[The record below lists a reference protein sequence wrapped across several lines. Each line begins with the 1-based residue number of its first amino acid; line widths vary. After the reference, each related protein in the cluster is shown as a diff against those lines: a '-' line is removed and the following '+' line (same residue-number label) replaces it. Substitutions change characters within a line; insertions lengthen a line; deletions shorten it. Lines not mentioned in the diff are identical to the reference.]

1 MANSKLTWNDVTSQ
15 VDSYSDAGKLGVLT
29 ATGLGQTF
37 ANAGKAFSDMY
48 SEAAAQDALQY
59 LAQVYDPNNMQSIN
73 QAMPLALAS
82 NPGMSS
88 EMLKY
93 LTGAGRTLMNT
104 QLDADNLNIE
114 KDRVKAAQNA
124 IDMAIANADVKG
136 TRAAN
141 EVMRALNAR
150 ADARTYGNVDPLLTS
165 QAQRANIAADT
176 AVKRAQQATLANA
189 QRVSGAAQSIAQAL
203 VNYGSDIDRSTR
215 EGQEAY
221 MSLAQSFAKDLSG
234 IDGVTEADAYSAM
247 IKGMEM
253 ADNMIKL
260 GAVSSSSNMPLAG
273 NLTGSFLDPLTLQEK
288 TFSWGYDLNPIVPN
302 PAAQT
307 IVEQAL
313 GQRASP
319 TAIPNVAATRA
330 QLKEQEQIAKA
341 AQTINNVMAMGRTG
355 TAIPYQTPSVGNLAN
370 TYAQASS
377 INLPTAEQA
386 NAAIAANA
394 ATRAARL
401 QAAEDIEENQTMSLI
416 LAAMADSSISSPSH
430 TSHSVSRYNEKALQL
445 VEQVRKGEAITS
457 DQAKTLDPA
466 QKQLVKA
473 AQEQAS
479 IQEAQQDINSVT
491 DAVVNVRDS
500 FASPDISPQA
510 VHSRNSAFSRLRKEV
525 TQANNSAKAAV
536 SQYLSTDIDR
546 VNTAKTADTTYA
558 AFNALYG
565 VNPLDFPTD
574 GLGLKDDSGKAL
586 TKEEILSLDENEYF
600 DAFANGKD
608 WSSTEK
614 GTARQI
620 YTDLLDN
627 YFKSVTNNPVISRAL
642 AISILSDF
650 NEHNSGLTRLL
661 GDNEDFIANRI
672 EIFDLAEKVRNTLID
687 SNSEMYNLL
696 LQLRD
701 NNRLLAKMEESKKSF
716 DTNSDALYRSQVNQE
731 ITGISTLG
739 KAIETQKRV
748 RNMRASQQ
756 LGFDTADAYLRNLV
770 TPR

>member
-1 MANSKLTWNDVTSQ
+1 MANNRLTWNDVTSQ
-15 VDSYSDAGKLGVLT
+15 VDDFSDAGRLGVL
-29 ATGLGQTF
+29 AAMGLGQSM
-37 ANAGKAFSDMY
+37 ANTGKAFSDMLE
-48 SEAAAQDALQY
+48 EAAARDALQY
-59 LAQVYDPNNMQSIN
+59 IAQNYDPNNRQSVN
-73 QAMPLALAS
+73 QALPLAIAA
-82 NPGMSS
+82 NPNMSS
-88 EMLKY
+88 EILKY
-93 LTGAGRTLMNT
+93 LTGTGRTLMNT
-104 QLDADNLNIE
+104 QLDTDNLNIE

-136 TRAAN
+136 ARAAN
-141 EVMRALNAR
+141 EVMRALNTR

-189 QRVSGAAQSIAQAL
+189 QHISGAAQSIAQAL
-203 VNYGSDIDRSTR
+203 VNYGSDIDRSTK

-221 MSLAQSFAKDLSG
+221 MSLAQSLAKNLAG
-234 IDGVTEADAYSAM
+234 IDGITEADAYSAM
-247 IKGMEM
+247 TKGMEI

-260 GAVSSSSNMPLAG
+260 GAVSSSSNLPLTG
-273 NLTGSFLDPLTLQEK
+273 QLTGSFLDPVALQER
-288 TFSWGYDLNPIVPN
+288 TFNWGYDFNPLVPTIAEQVIVDRALGRRVEPTAVPN
-302 PAAQT
+302 
-307 IVEQAL
+307 I
-313 GQRASP
+313 
-319 TAIPNVAATRA
+319 AATRA

-370 TYAQASS
+370 AYTQARN

-386 NAAIAANA
+386 NAAIAASV
-394 ATRAARL
+394 AAREAKL
-401 QAAEDIEENQTMSLI
+401 QAANAIEESQTMPLM
-416 LAAMADSSISSPSH
+416 LAAIADSSISSPSY
-430 TSHSVSRYNEKALQL
+430 TSHSVSRNNEKALQL
-445 VEQVRKGEAITS
+445 IEQVRRGEAITT
-457 DQAKTLDPA
+457 DQTKTLDPA
-466 QKQLVKA
+466 QKQLIKVV
-473 AQEQAS
+473 QEQAAV
-479 IQEAQQDINSVT
+479 QEAQQDINSVT
-491 DAVVNVRDS
+491 DAAFDVRDS
-500 FASPDISPQA
+500 FASSDISPQA
-510 VHSRNSAFSRLRKEV
+510 VQSRNSAFSRLRKEV

-586 TKEEILSLDENEYF
+586 TKEEILSLDENGYF

-620 YTDLLDN
+620 YTDLLDI
-627 YFKSVTNNPVISRAL
+627 YFRPVINNPVISRAL

-650 NEHNSGLTRLL
+650 NEHNSGFTRFL
-661 GDNEDFIANRI
+661 GDKEDFIANRN
-672 EIFDLAEKVRNTLID
+672 EIFNLAEKVRNTLID

-696 LQLRD
+696 LQQRD
-701 NNRLLAKMEESKKSF
+701 NNLLLAKMEESKKLF
-716 DTNSDALYRSQVNQE
+716 DANSDALYRSQVNQE

>member
-1 MANSKLTWNDVTSQ
+1 MANNRLTWNDVTSQ
-15 VDSYSDAGKLGVLT
+15 VDSYSDAGKLGILA
-29 ATGLGQTF
+29 ATSLGQAF
-37 ANAGKAFSDMY
+37 ANAGKSFSAMY
-48 SEAAAQDALQY
+48 SEAAAADALQY
-59 LAQVYDPNNMQSIN
+59 LAQSYDPNNMQSIN
-73 QAMPLALAS
+73 EAMPLALAS

-88 EMLKY
+88 EMFKY

-104 QLDADNLNIE
+104 QLDADNLSIE
-114 KDRVKAAQNA
+114 KERVKAAQNA
-124 IDMAIANADVKG
+124 IDAAVANAD
-136 TRAAN
+136 TRATKAAN
-141 EVMRALNAR
+141 EAMKALNVR
-150 ADARTYGNVDPLLTS
+150 ADARTYGNVDALLTS
-165 QAQRANIAADT
+165 QAERANLAADT

-189 QRVSGAAQSIAQAL
+189 QRISGAAQSIAQAL
-203 VNYGSDIDRSTR
+203 VNYGSDIDRSTK

-221 MSLAQSFAKDLSG
+221 MSLAQSLAKDLSG

-260 GAVSSSSNMPLAG
+260 GAVSSSPNMPLAG
-273 NLTGSFLDPLTLQEK
+273 NLTGSFLDPLTLQER
-288 TFSWGYDLNPIVPN
+288 TFSWGYDLSPIVPN
-302 PAAQT
+302 PTAQT

-319 TAIPNVAATRA
+319 TAIPNEAATRA

-370 TYAQASS
+370 TYAQARN

-386 NAAIAANA
+386 NAAIAASA
-394 ATRAARL
+394 AAREAKL
-401 QAAEDIEENQTMSLI
+401 QAANAIEENQTISPW
-416 LAAMADSSISSPSH
+416 LASFIDSMTFSKGMLD
-430 TSHSVSRYNEKALQL
+430 TSVAATNDKTLQL
-445 VEQVRKGEAITS
+445 VEQVRKGESISAEQT
-457 DQAKTLDPA
+457 KTLDPA

-473 AQEQAS
+473 AQEQAAV
-479 IQEAQQDINSVT
+479 QEAQQDINSVT

-500 FASPDISPQA
+500 FASSDISPQA
-510 VHSRNSAFSRLRKEV
+510 VQSRNSAFSRLRKEV

-627 YFKSVTNNPVISRAL
+627 YFKPVIDSPVISRAL

-661 GDNEDFIANRI
+661 GDKEDLIANRI
-672 EIFDLAEKVRNTLID
+672 EIFDLAEKVKNTLID

-701 NNRLLAKMEESKKSF
+701 SNRLLAKMEESKKSF
-716 DTNSDALYRSQVNQE
+716 DANSDALYRSQVNQE

-739 KAIETQKRV
+739 KAIETQKKV

>member
-1 MANSKLTWNDVTSQ
+1 MANSRLTWNDVASQ
-15 VDSYSDAGKLGVLT
+15 VDSYSDAGKLGVLA
-29 ATGLGQTF
+29 ATGLGQAF
-37 ANAGKAFSDMY
+37 ANAGKSFSDMY

-59 LAQVYDPNNMQSIN
+59 LAQAYDPNNMQSIN

-136 TRAAN
+136 ARAAN

-150 ADARTYGNVDPLLTS
+150 ADARTYGDVDPLLTA
-165 QAQRANIAADT
+165 QAQRANLAADT
-176 AVKRAQQATLANA
+176 AVKRAQQAILANA

-203 VNYGSDIDRSTR
+203 VNYGSDIDRSTK

-221 MSLAQSFAKDLSG
+221 MSLAQSLAKDLSG

-247 IKGMEM
+247 IKGMEI

-273 NLTGSFLDPLTLQEK
+273 NLTGSFLDPLTLQER

-302 PAAQT
+302 PAAQA

-313 GQRASP
+313 GQRVSP
-319 TAIPNVAATRA
+319 TAIPNIAATRA

-355 TAIPYQTPSVGNLAN
+355 TAIPYPTPSVGNLAN
-370 TYAQASS
+370 AYTQARN

-394 ATRAARL
+394 AAREAKL
-401 QAAEDIEENQTMSLI
+401 QAANAIEESQTMPLM
-416 LAAMADSSISSPSH
+416 LATMADSSISSPSY
-430 TSHSVSRYNEKALQL
+430 TSHSVSRNNEKALQL

-479 IQEAQQDINSVT
+479 IQEAQQGVNSVI

-510 VHSRNSAFSRLRKEV
+510 VQSRNSAFSRLRKEV

-536 SQYLSTDIDR
+536 SQYLSTNIDR

-608 WSSTEK
+608 WSNAEK

-627 YFKSVTNNPVISRAL
+627 YFKSVINNPVISRAL

-716 DTNSDALYRSQVNQE
+716 DANSDALYRSQVNQE

-739 KAIETQKRV
+739 KVIETQKRV

>member
-1 MANSKLTWNDVTSQ
+1 MSKLE
-15 VDSYSDAGKLGVLT
+15 KE
-29 ATGLGQTF
+29 
-37 ANAGKAFSDMY
+37 K
-48 SEAAAQDALQY
+48 
-59 LAQVYDPNNMQSIN
+59 
-73 QAMPLALAS
+73 
-82 NPGMSS
+82 
-88 EMLKY
+88 
-93 LTGAGRTLMNT
+93 
-104 QLDADNLNIE
+104 QLH
-114 KDRVKAAQNA
+114 Q
-124 IDMAIANADVKG
+124 
-136 TRAAN
+136 
-141 EVMRALNAR
+141 
-150 ADARTYGNVDPLLTS
+150 
-165 QAQRANIAADT
+165 
-176 AVKRAQQATLANA
+176 
-189 QRVSGAAQSIAQAL
+189 
-203 VNYGSDIDRSTR
+203 
-215 EGQEAY
+215 
-221 MSLAQSFAKDLSG
+221 
-234 IDGVTEADAYSAM
+234 
-247 IKGMEM
+247 IK
-253 ADNMIKL
+253 
-260 GAVSSSSNMPLAG
+260 
-273 NLTGSFLDPLTLQEK
+273 
-288 TFSWGYDLNPIVPN
+288 
-302 PAAQT
+302 
-307 IVEQAL
+307 
-313 GQRASP
+313 
-319 TAIPNVAATRA
+319 
-330 QLKEQEQIAKA
+330 
-341 AQTINNVMAMGRTG
+341 
-355 TAIPYQTPSVGNLAN
+355 
-370 TYAQASS
+370 
-377 INLPTAEQA
+377 
-386 NAAIAANA
+386 
-394 ATRAARL
+394 
-401 QAAEDIEENQTMSLI
+401 
-416 LAAMADSSISSPSH
+416 
-430 TSHSVSRYNEKALQL
+430 
-445 VEQVRKGEAITS
+445 
-457 DQAKTLDPA
+457 QAKTLDPA

-716 DTNSDALYRSQVNQE
+716 DSNSDALYRSQVNQE

>member
-1 MANSKLTWNDVTSQ
+1 MANNRLTWNEMSSQ
-15 VDSYSDAGKLGVLT
+15 VDSYSDAGRLGVL
-29 ATGLGQTF
+29 AAMGLGQAF

-48 SEAAAQDALQY
+48 SEAAAADALQY
-59 LAQVYDPNNMQSIN
+59 LAQSYDPNNMQSIN
-73 QAMPLALAS
+73 EAMPLALAS

-93 LTGAGRTLMNT
+93 LTGTGRTLMNT
-104 QLDADNLNIE
+104 QLDADNLSIE
-114 KDRVKAAQNA
+114 KERVKAAQNA
-124 IDMAIANADVKG
+124 IDAAVANAD
-136 TRAAN
+136 TRATKAAN
-141 EVMRALNAR
+141 EAMKALNVR
-150 ADARTYGNVDPLLTS
+150 ADARTYGNVDALLTS
-165 QAQRANIAADT
+165 QAERANLAADT

-203 VNYGSDIDRSTR
+203 VNYGSDIDRSTK

-260 GAVSSSSNMPLAG
+260 GAVSSSPNMPLAG
-273 NLTGSFLDPLTLQEK
+273 NLTGSFLDPLTLQER
-288 TFSWGYDLNPIVPN
+288 TFSWGYDLSPIVPN
-302 PAAQT
+302 PTAQA

-355 TAIPYQTPSVGNLAN
+355 TTIPYQTPSVGNLAN

-377 INLPTAEQA
+377 INLPTVEQA
-386 NAAIAANA
+386 NAVIAASAAAREAKLQAANA
-394 ATRAARL
+394 
-401 QAAEDIEENQTMSLI
+401 IEENQTISPW
-416 LAAMADSSISSPSH
+416 LASFIDSMTFSKGMLDTSIAA
-430 TSHSVSRYNEKALQL
+430 TNDKTLQL
-445 VEQVRKGEAITS
+445 VEQVRKGESISTE
-457 DQAKTLDPA
+457 QAKTLDPA

-473 AQEQAS
+473 AQEQAAV
-479 IQEAQQDINSVT
+479 QETQQDINSVT

-500 FASPDISPQA
+500 FASSDISPQA
-510 VHSRNSAFSRLRKEV
+510 VQSRNSAFSRLRKEV
-525 TQANNSAKAAV
+525 TQANTSAKAAV

-574 GLGLKDDSGKAL
+574 SLGLKNDSGKAL

-620 YTDLLDN
+620 YTDLLDI
-627 YFKSVTNNPVISRAL
+627 YFKPVTDNPVISRAL

-650 NEHNSGLTRLL
+650 NEHNSGFTRLL

-672 EIFDLAEKVRNTLID
+672 EIFDLAEKVKNTLID

-701 NNRLLAKMEESKKSF
+701 SNRLLVKMEESKKSF
-716 DTNSDALYRSQVNQE
+716 DANSDALYRSQVNQE
-731 ITGISTLG
+731 ITGTSTLG

>member
-1 MANSKLTWNDVTSQ
+1 MANNRLTWNEMSSQ
-15 VDSYSDAGKLGVLT
+15 VDSYSDAGRLGVL
-29 ATGLGQTF
+29 AAMGLGQAF
-37 ANAGKAFSDMY
+37 ADAGKAFSDMY
-48 SEAAAQDALQY
+48 SEAAAADALQY
-59 LAQVYDPNNMQSIN
+59 LAQSYDPNNMQSIN
-73 QAMPLALAS
+73 KAMPLALAS

-93 LTGAGRTLMNT
+93 LTGTGRTLMNT
-104 QLDADNLNIE
+104 QLDADNLSIE
-114 KDRVKAAQNA
+114 KERVKAAQNA
-124 IDMAIANADVKG
+124 IDAAVANAD
-136 TRAAN
+136 TRATKAAN
-141 EVMRALNAR
+141 EAMKALNVR
-150 ADARTYGNVDPLLTS
+150 ADARTYGNVDALLTS
-165 QAQRANIAADT
+165 QAERANLAADT

-203 VNYGSDIDRSTR
+203 VNYGSDIDRSTK

-221 MSLAQSFAKDLSG
+221 MSLAQSLAKNLSG
-234 IDGVTEADAYSAM
+234 IDGVTEEGAYSAM
-247 IKGMEM
+247 IKGMEI

-260 GAVSSSSNMPLAG
+260 GAVSSSPNMPLAG
-273 NLTGSFLDPLTLQEK
+273 NLTGSFLDPLTLQER
-288 TFSWGYDLNPIVPN
+288 TFSWGYDLSPIVPN
-302 PAAQT
+302 PTAQA

-355 TAIPYQTPSVGNLAN
+355 AAIPYQTPSVGNLTN
-370 TYAQASS
+370 TYAQARN
-377 INLPTAEQA
+377 INLPTAEQS
-386 NAAIAANA
+386 NAAIAASA
-394 ATRAARL
+394 AAREAKL
-401 QAAEDIEENQTMSLI
+401 QAANAIEENQTISPW
-416 LAAMADSSISSPSH
+416 LASFIDSMTFSKGMLD
-430 TSHSVSRYNEKALQL
+430 TSVAATNDKTLQL
-445 VEQVRKGEAITS
+445 VEQVRKGESISAE
-457 DQAKTLDPA
+457 QAKTLDPT

-479 IQEAQQDINSVT
+479 IQETQQDINSVT

-510 VHSRNSAFSRLRKEV
+510 VQSRNSAFSRLRKEV

-574 GLGLKDDSGKAL
+574 SLGLKDDSGKAL

-620 YTDLLDN
+620 YTDLLDI
-627 YFKSVTNNPVISRAL
+627 YFKPVTDNPVISRAL

-661 GDNEDFIANRI
+661 GNNEDFIANRI

-701 NNRLLAKMEESKKSF
+701 SNHLLAKMEESKKSF
-716 DTNSDALYRSQVNQE
+716 DANSDALYRSQVNQE
-731 ITGISTLG
+731 ITGTSTLG